1 MAEIYLHPTMSAAQ
15 AELVKDATDMQAEIT
30 IANNIRL
37 LKVEE
42 ARRRHGKP
50 FAHEEGSNW
59 RPRETPL
66 LTEWM
71 GRRVNGN
78 EPEAA

>member
-1 MAEIYLHPTMSAAQ
+1 MADIYLHPNMSAEQ
-15 AELVKDATDMQAEIT
+15 AEITKDVCDMQAEIT
-30 IANNIRL
+30 AANNIRL
-37 LKVEE
+37 VKVEE

-71 GRRVNGN
+71 GQRVKGN
-78 EPEAA
+78 SPEAA